1 MNYDT
6 LTIDE
11 LKKGYRFDSEADS
24 YLCNWCN
31 QRFEVGRVYDIDTK
45 LYEAA
50 RAVMEH
56 VRQSHH
62 EHVKQLLHVDN
73 KYNTLTDNQKE
84 LLFLMYSDRSDKEIA
99 KVLGISPSTVRHQ
112 RFVFREKAK
121 QARMYL
127 AQYEAVTETR
137 SDTEQTLV
145 PIHANATMVDDR
157 YVVTEKERVEILNA
171 EFETLS
177 PLKLKRFPK
186 KEKRKL
192 VILARIA
199 EQLEPGRTYTE
210 KELNDI
216 LVTVFEDYVV
226 LRRYLIE
233 YGFMDRTSDGKEYWL
248 T

>member
-1 MNYDT
+1 
-6 LTIDE
+6 
-11 LKKGYRFDSEADS
+11 
-24 YLCNWCN
+24 
-31 QRFEVGRVYDIDTK
+31 
-45 LYEAA
+45 
-50 RAVMEH
+50 
-56 VRQSHH
+56 
-62 EHVKQLLHVDN
+62 VKQLLHVDN
-73 KYNTLTDNQKE
+73 KYNTLTDHQKE
-84 LLFLMYSDRSDKEIA
+84 LQFLMYSDRSDKEIA

>member
-1 MNYDT
+1 MDYDT

-11 LKKGYRFDSEADS
+11 LKKGYRFDNETDS
-24 YLCNWCN
+24 YLCNLCN
-31 QRFEVGRVYDIDTK
+31 KRFEVGRVYDIDTK

-50 RAVMEH
+50 RAVREH
-56 VRQSHH
+56 VRQSHRD
-62 EHVKQLLHVDN
+62 HVKRLLHVDN
-73 KYNTLTDNQKE
+73 KYNILTDNQKE
-84 LLFLMYSDRSDKEIA
+84 LLLLMYSDISDKEIA

-127 AQYEAVTETR
+127 AQYEAVIETR
-137 SDTEQTLV
+137 SVTEDTIV

-157 YVVTEKERVEILNA
+157 YVVTEKEREEILNA
-171 EFETLS
+171 EFECLS
-177 PLKLKRFPK
+177 PLRLKRFPK

-192 VILARIA
+192 VLLTKIA
-199 EQLEPGRTYTE
+199 EQLESGKTYTE

-216 LVTVFEDYVV
+216 LIEVFDDYVV

-233 YGFMDRTSDGKEYWL
+233 YGFMDRTSDGKAYWL
-248 T
+248 K